1 MILFSLKLIFI
12 FSQKTDYVTSNHLKG
27 IINILE
33 ERENFMETILNA
45 LNPSQREAVEHIDG
59 AMLILAG
66 AGSGKTKTLTTRLAY
81 LVGEVGI
88 DPANTLTLTF
98 TNKAAS
104 EMRERALKLM
114 PSRVSYPPLLC
125 TFHKFGLLFLKF
137 HIEKLGR
144 SNGFVIIDSDDKKRL
159 IRAIAKEKKIDL
171 NLAFIASEIS
181 KYKNSILSPEL
192 VLEKAELPDYKK
204 IASIYVDYQKNI
216 EENNL
221 VDFDDLLMLTYK
233 ILSENDDLR
242 KETSNRYKYIMVD
255 EYQDTNELQ
264 FQLLELLSS
273 EHNNLCVVGDD
284 DQSIY
289 GWRGANIRNILEFSN
304 NFETCKTVKLET
316 NYRSTE
322 PILKAANTLIE
333 HNSTRLGKKLT
344 SHKGA
349 GDDVKLLHSLD
360 ESMEAKAIAHAIQKL
375 LDEGTDPDEIAVLYR
390 INALSRSLEE
400 GFSKAGLGFKLIGGM
415 RFYERAEIK
424 DLISYLR
431 VLSNPHDDFSLV
443 RIINKPKRGI
453 GKASIEKLQ
462 KAAFDTK
469 DSLYGYV
476 QKMTLG
482 EVDTI
487 VSKKVSTSLAQ
498 LVQDIAFLQEALQSE
513 LGNFITLFEERIKLK
528 DHYAGMVDGMDRILN
543 IDEFYGYFRDAIIKN
558 PDLTLDEFLNDISL
572 QSDQDQIEE
581 NAITIMSIH
590 AAKGLEFEH
599 LFVIGLEEEFF
610 PLLGEG
616 CNMEEERR
624 LGYVAITRAK
634 SDLTLCYVDS
644 RFYKG
649 RRKMID
655 KSRFLGEAGLIQD
668 TSLKITKQADFK
680 KGDLVKHK
688 IFGIGRVQAANKSGK
703 EYKLLI
709 NFGGNKKEILS
720 SFVQSI

>member
-1 MILFSLKLIFI
+1 
-12 FSQKTDYVTSNHLKG
+12 
-27 IINILE
+27 
-33 ERENFMETILNA
+33 MEMILNA

-59 AMLILAG
+59 PMLILAG

-98 TNKAAS
+98 TNKAAAQ
-104 EMRERALKLM
+104 MRERALQLM
-114 PSRVSYPPLLC
+114 PSHISYPPLLC

-144 SNGFVIIDSDDKKRL
+144 SNAFVIIDSDDKKRL
-159 IRAIAKEKKIDL
+159 LRSIAKTLKIDL
-171 NLAFIASEIS
+171 NISFIASEIS
-181 KYKNSILSPEL
+181 KYKNSILSAQT
-192 VLEKAELPDYKK
+192 VLEKAELEDYKK
-204 IASIYVDYQKNI
+204 VALIYIEYQKNI

-233 ILSENDDLR
+233 ILHDNKALR
-242 KETSNRYKYIMVD
+242 KQTSQKYQYIMVD

-264 FQLLELLSS
+264 FRLLELLSS
-273 EHNNLCVVGDD
+273 THNNLCVVGDD

-289 GWRGANIRNILEFSN
+289 GWRGANIRNILEFAD
-304 NFETCKTVKLET
+304 NFDVCKTVKLEI
-316 NYRSTE
+316 NYRSTI
-322 PILKAANTLIE
+322 PILEAANSLIE
-333 HNSTRLGKKLT
+333 HNSTRLGKTLS
-344 SHKGA
+344 SHKGK
-349 GDDVKLLHSLD
+349 GDKVQLLHSLD
-360 ESMEAKAIAHAIQKL
+360 ESLESRSIAYEIGKL
-375 LDEGTDPDEIAVLYR
+375 IKEGVEPDEIAVLYR

-400 GFSKAGLGFKLIGGM
+400 GFNKAGLAFKLIGGM

-431 VLSNPHDDFSLV
+431 VFSNPHDDFSFI

-453 GKASIEKLQ
+453 GKASIDKLTR
-462 KAAFDTK
+462 ASFDAGL
-469 DSLYGYV
+469 SLYGYIS
-476 QKMTLG
+476 KMINS
-482 EVDTI
+482 EVENIMT
-487 VSKKVSTSLAQ
+487 KKVFSALEH
-498 LVQDIAFLQEALQSE
+498 LVKTIERLQESIEEGLE
-513 LGNFITLFEERIKLK
+513 DFISLFEEHIQLK
-528 DHYAGMVDGMDRILN
+528 NQYTNLVDGMDRLLN
-543 IDEFYGYFRDAIIKN
+543 IDEFYGYFREAVLQN
-558 PDLTLDEFLNDISL
+558 PALSLDTFLNDISL

-581 NAITIMSIH
+581 DAITIMSVH
-590 AAKGLEFEH
+590 ASKGLEFEH

-634 SDLTLCYVDS
+634 SYLTLSYVDS

-649 RRKMID
+649 RRKMIQ

-668 TSLKITKQADFK
+668 TSLKITKTSNYK
-680 KGDLVKHK
+680 KGDLVQHK
-688 IFGIGRVQAANKSGK
+688 IFGIGRVQEVNKSGR

-709 NFGGNKKEILS
+709 NFGGIKKHIMS
-720 SFVQSI
+720 NFVKSI

>member
-1 MILFSLKLIFI
+1 
-12 FSQKTDYVTSNHLKG
+12 
-27 IINILE
+27 
-33 ERENFMETILNA
+33 
-45 LNPSQREAVEHIDG
+45 
-59 AMLILAG
+59 
-66 AGSGKTKTLTTRLAY
+66 
-81 LVGEVGI
+81 
-88 DPANTLTLTF
+88 
-98 TNKAAS
+98 
-104 EMRERALKLM
+104 
-114 PSRVSYPPLLC
+114 LLC

-144 SNGFVIIDSDDKKRL
+144 SNTFVIIDSDDKKRL
-159 IRAIAKEKKIDL
+159 LRSIAKELKIDL
-171 NLAFIASEIS
+171 NISFIASEIS
-181 KYKNSILSPEL
+181 KYKNSLLTPE
-192 VLEKAELPDYKK
+192 VVIQKAELPDYKK
-204 IASIYVDYQKNI
+204 VAKIYALYQANI

-233 ILSENDDLR
+233 ILDEHDELR

-264 FQLLELLSS
+264 FRLLEHLCS
-273 EHNNLCVVGDD
+273 EHGNLCVVGDD

-289 GWRGANIRNILEFSN
+289 GWRGANIRNILEFAD
-304 NFETCKTVKLET
+304 NFKNAKTVKLET
-316 NYRSTE
+316 NYRSTN

-344 SHKGA
+344 SHKGK
-349 GDDVKLLHSLD
+349 GEEVKLLHSLD
-360 ESMEAKAIAHAIQKL
+360 ESMEAKAIAHQIHKL
-375 LDEGTDPDEIAVLYR
+375 LDKGADPNEIAVLYR

-400 GFSKAGLGFKLIGGM
+400 GFTKEGLGFKLIGGM

-424 DLISYLR
+424 DIISYFR
-431 VLSNPHDDFSLV
+431 VFANPHDDFSLI

-462 KAAFDTK
+462 KAAFDAQL
-469 DSLYGYV
+469 SLYGYIEQSV
-476 QKMTLG
+476 SGKLPN
-482 EVDTI
+482 V
-487 VSKKVSTSLAQ
+487 VSKKVATALTK
-498 LVQDIAFLQEALQSE
+498 LVEDIKVLQEEIQST

-528 DHYAGMVDGMDRILN
+528 DHYAGMVDGFDRILN
-543 IDEFYGYFRDAIIKN
+543 IDEFYGYFRDAVIKN

-572 QSDQDQIEE
+572 QSEQDQVEE
-581 NAITIMSIH
+581 DTITIMSIH

-649 RRKMID
+649 RRKMLD

-668 TSLKITKQADFK
+668 TSLKITKSSAFK

-709 NFGGNKKEILS
+709 
-720 SFVQSI
+720 

>member
-1 MILFSLKLIFI
+1 
-12 FSQKTDYVTSNHLKG
+12 
-27 IINILE
+27 
-33 ERENFMETILNA
+33 METLLHS

-66 AGSGKTKTLTTRLAY
+66 AGSGKTKTLTARLAY

-98 TNKAAS
+98 TNKAAA

-114 PSRVSYPPLLC
+114 PNSLSYPPLLC

-144 SNGFVIIDSDDKKRL
+144 SNAFVIIDSDDKKRL
-159 IRAIAKEKKIDL
+159 LRSIAKELKSEL
-171 NLAFIASEIS
+171 NIAFIASEIS
-181 KYKNSILSPEL
+181 KYKNSILSPE
-192 VLEKAELPDYKK
+192 VVIQKAELPDYKQ
-204 IASIYVDYQKNI
+204 IAAIYAKYQANI

-221 VDFDDLLMLTYK
+221 VDFDDLLMLSYQ
-233 ILSENDDLR
+233 ILKQDDTLR
-242 KETSNRYKYIMVD
+242 RETSKRYHYIMVD

-264 FQLLELLSS
+264 FQLLQLLAS

-289 GWRGANIRNILEFSN
+289 GWRGANIRNILEFAD
-304 NFETCKTVKLET
+304 NFSACKTVKLET
-316 NYRSTE
+316 NYRSTQ
-322 PILKAANTLIE
+322 PILQAANTLIE

-344 SHKGA
+344 SHKGE
-349 GDDVKLLHSLD
+349 GQEVKLLHSLD
-360 ESMEAKAIAHAIQKL
+360 ESMEARAIARAIKDL
-375 LDEGTDPDEIAVLYR
+375 LDTGVNPDEIAVLYR
-390 INALSRSLEE
+390 INTLSRSLEE
-400 GFSKAGLGFKLIGGM
+400 GFGKEGLSFKLIGGM

-431 VLSNPHDDFSLV
+431 VLSNPHDDFSLL

-462 KAAFDTK
+462 KAAYDASS
-469 DSLYGYV
+469 SLFGYIKTSLHD
-476 QKMTLG
+476 QLG
-482 EVDTI
+482 SVA
-487 VSKKVSTSLAQ
+487 SKKVFTALGKM
-498 LVQDIAFLQEALQSE
+498 VEDIETLQEEIHHSP
-513 LGNFITLFEERIKLK
+513 GNFITLFEERINFKN
-528 DHYAGMVDGMDRILN
+528 HYAPMPDGFERILN
-543 IDEFYGYFRDAIIKN
+543 IDEFYGYFRDAVMKN
-558 PDLTLDEFLNDISL
+558 PELSLDEFLNDISL

-616 CNMEEERR
+616 TNMEEERR

-668 TSLKITKQADFK
+668 TSLKITKSSAFK

-688 IFGIGRVQAANKSGK
+688 IFGIGRVQEANKSGK

>member
-1 MILFSLKLIFI
+1 
-12 FSQKTDYVTSNHLKG
+12 
-27 IINILE
+27 
-33 ERENFMETILNA
+33 METILHT

-104 EMRERALKLM
+104 EMRERALKLIS
-114 PSRVSYPPLLC
+114 SRVSYPPLLC

-137 HIEKLGR
+137 HIEKIGR
-144 SNGFVIIDSDDKKRL
+144 DNNFVIIDNDDKKRL
-159 IRAIAKEKKIDL
+159 IRTIAKELKVDL
-171 NLAFIASEIS
+171 NISFIASEIS
-181 KYKNSILSPEL
+181 KYKNSLLSPEV

-204 IASIYVDYQKNI
+204 IATIYVKYQANI

-221 VDFDDLLMLTYK
+221 VDFDDLLMLTHK
-233 ILSENDDLR
+233 ILSKNDTLR
-242 KETSNRYKYIMVD
+242 KETSERYKYIMVD

-264 FQLLELLSS
+264 FQLLELLAS

-304 NFETCKTVKLET
+304 HFETCKTVKLET
-316 NYRSTE
+316 NYRSTA
-322 PILKAANTLIE
+322 PILEAANRLIE

-349 GDDVKLLHSLD
+349 GEDVKLLHSLD

-375 LDEGTDPDEIAVLYR
+375 LDAGTHPDEIAVLYR

-400 GFSKAGLGFKLIGGM
+400 GFTKAGLAFKLIGGM

-424 DLISYLR
+424 DIISYLR
-431 VLSNPHDDFSLV
+431 VISNPYDDFSLL

-462 KAAFDTK
+462 RAAFDAK
-469 DSLYGYV
+469 LSLFEYIERSIGGDMPLV
-476 QKMTLG
+476 
-482 EVDTI
+482 
-487 VSKKVSTSLAQ
+487 VSKKVSTALAK
-498 LVQDIAFLQEALQSE
+498 LLDNIRHLQHEADARLD
-513 LGNFITLFEERIKLK
+513 NFITLFDESIKLK
-528 DHYAGMVDGMDRILN
+528 DHYAGMVDGMERILN
-543 IDEFYGYFRDAIIKN
+543 IDEFYGYFRDAVLKN

-581 NAITIMSIH
+581 DAITIMSIH

-655 KSRFLGEAGLIQD
+655 KSRFLGEAGLIKD
-668 TSLKITKQADFK
+668 ASLKITKQAAFK

>member
-1 MILFSLKLIFI
+1 MKSIF
-12 FSQKTDYVTSNHLKG
+12 NG
-27 IINILE
+27 
-33 ERENFMETILNA
+33 
-45 LNPSQREAVEHIDG
+45 LNPAQREAVEHIDG
-59 AMLILAG
+59 PMLILAG
-66 AGSGKTKTLTTRLAY
+66 AGSGKTKTLTSRLAY
-81 LVGEVGI
+81 LVGVIGI

-98 TNKAAS
+98 TNKAAA

-114 PSRVSYPPLLC
+114 DNRTAYPPLLC

-144 SNGFVIIDSDDKKRL
+144 NNAFVIIDSDDKKRL
-159 IRAIAKEKKIDL
+159 LRNIAKELKIDL
-171 NLAFIASEIS
+171 NLSFIASEIS
-181 KYKNSILSPEL
+181 KYKNSILSPEV

-204 IASIYVDYQKNI
+204 IANIYVKYQANI

-221 VDFDDLLMLTYK
+221 VDFDDLLMLTYQ
-233 ILSENDDLR
+233 ILSENNDLR

-264 FQLLELLSS
+264 FQLLKLLSC

-289 GWRGANIRNILEFSN
+289 GWRGANIRNILEFASN
-304 NFETCKTVKLET
+304 FNTCKTVKLET

-322 PILKAANTLIE
+322 PILNAANTLIE

-349 GDDVKLLHSLD
+349 GKAVKLLHSLD
-360 ESMEAKAIAHAIQKL
+360 ESMESKAIAKEVQNL
-375 LDEGTDPDEIAVLYR
+375 LNAGTDPDEIAVLYR

-400 GFSKAGLGFKLIGGM
+400 GFTKEGVSFKLIGGM

-424 DLISYLR
+424 DIISYLR
-431 VLSNPHDDFSLV
+431 VLSNPHDDFSLI

-462 KAAFDTK
+462 LAAFEAKT
-469 DSLYGYV
+469 SLFGYIE
-476 QKMTLG
+476 KSIKG
-482 EVDTI
+482 ELPLVI
-487 VSKKVSTSLAQ
+487 SKKIAASLGT
-498 LVQDIAFLQEALQSE
+498 LLKSVHILQESLESE
-513 LGNFITLFEERIKLK
+513 LDNFISLFEEHIKLK
-528 DHYAGMVDGMDRILN
+528 DHYAGMVDGTDRLLN
-543 IDEFYGYFRDAIIKN
+543 IDEFYGYFRDAVIKN
-558 PDLTLDEFLNDISL
+558 PDLSLDAFLNDISL
-572 QSDQDQIEE
+572 QSDQDQIED

-590 AAKGLEFEH
+590 TAKGLEFEH
-599 LFVIGLEEEFF
+599 LYVIGLEEEFF

-668 TSLKITKQADFK
+668 TSLKITKQAAFK

-688 IFGIGRVQAANKSGK
+688 IFGIGRVQAANKSGQ

>member
-1 MILFSLKLIFI
+1 MKSILD
-12 FSQKTDYVTSNHLKG
+12 T
-27 IINILE
+27 
-33 ERENFMETILNA
+33 
-45 LNPSQREAVEHIDG
+45 LNPSQQEAVKHIDG
-59 AMLILAG
+59 PMLILAG

-98 TNKAAS
+98 TNKAATQ
-104 EMRERALKLM
+104 MRERALKLIGDK
-114 PSRVSYPPLLC
+114 VSYPPLLC

-144 SNGFVIIDSDDKKRL
+144 NNSFVIIDSDDKKRI
-159 IRAIAKEKKIDL
+159 IRNIAKALKIDL
-171 NLAFIASEIS
+171 NIAFIASEIS
-181 KYKNSILSPEL
+181 KYKNSLLSPE
-192 VLEKAELPDYKK
+192 VVIAKAELSDYKK
-204 IASIYVDYQKNI
+204 IAAIYEAYQADI

-233 ILSENDDLR
+233 ILDENPILC
-242 KETSNRYKYIMVD
+242 KEISNRYKYIMID

-264 FQLLELLSS
+264 FRLLKLLVT

-289 GWRGANIRNILEFSN
+289 GWRGANIRNILEFSDQFKN
-304 NFETCKTVKLET
+304 CKTVKLET

-322 PILKAANTLIE
+322 PILKVANTLIE
-333 HNSTRLGKKLT
+333 HNSTRLGKKLI
-344 SHKGA
+344 SHKGT
-349 GDDVKLLHSLD
+349 GKEVKLLHSLD
-360 ESMEAKAIAHAIQKL
+360 ESMEAKAIAKEVHTL
-375 LDEGTDPDEIAVLYR
+375 LDAGTNPEEIAVLYR

-400 GFSKAGLGFKLIGGM
+400 GFSKEKVNFKLIGGM

-424 DLISYLR
+424 DIISYLR
-431 VLSNPHDDFSLV
+431 VLSNPHDDFSLI

-453 GKASIEKLQ
+453 GKTSIEKLQ
-462 KAAFDTK
+462 KAAFDAQLSLFEYITK
-469 DSLYGYV
+469 MHEDKVPLV
-476 QKMTLG
+476 
-482 EVDTI
+482 
-487 VSKKVSTSLAQ
+487 VSKKVALSLEKLFDAID
-498 LVQDIAFLQEALQSE
+498 LLQNALKDA
-513 LGNFITLFEERIKLK
+513 LGDFISLFEEQIKLK
-528 DHYAGMVDGMDRILN
+528 DHYAGMVDGIDRIMN
-543 IDEFYGYFRDAIIKN
+543 IDEFYGYFRDAVVKN
-558 PDLTLDEFLNDISL
+558 PHLTLDEFLNDISL

-616 CNMEEERR
+616 SNMEEERR

-649 RRKMID
+649 RRKMVD
-655 KSRFLGEAGLIQD
+655 KSRFLGESGLIQD
-668 TSLKITKQADFK
+668 TSLKITKSSNFK

-688 IFGIGRVQAANKSGK
+688 IFGIGRVQAVNKSGK
-703 EYKLLI
+703 EYKLRI

>member
-1 MILFSLKLIFI
+1 
-12 FSQKTDYVTSNHLKG
+12 
-27 IINILE
+27 
-33 ERENFMETILNA
+33 METILNA
-45 LNPSQREAVEHIDG
+45 LNPSQQEAVEHIDG
-59 AMLILAG
+59 PMLILAG
-66 AGSGKTKTLTTRLAY
+66 AGSGKTKTLTARLAY
-81 LVGEVGI
+81 LIGVVGI

-98 TNKAAS
+98 TNKAAAQ
-104 EMRERALKLM
+104 MRERALKLM

-159 IRAIAKEKKIDL
+159 IRSIAKEQKIDL
-171 NLAFIASEIS
+171 NISFIASEIS

-204 IASIYVDYQKNI
+204 IAHIYVAYQKNI

-233 ILSENDDLR
+233 ILAQNDDLC
-242 KETSNRYKYIMVD
+242 KETSHRYQYIMVD

-264 FQLLELLSS
+264 FQLLKLLSS
-273 EHNNLCVVGDD
+273 EHKNLCVVGDD

-289 GWRGANIRNILEFSN
+289 GWRGANIRNILEFAD
-304 NFETCKTVKLET
+304 NFETCKTVKLEK

-322 PILKAANTLIE
+322 PILKAANMLIE
-333 HNSTRLGKKLT
+333 HNSTRHGKTLT

-349 GDDVKLLHSLD
+349 GQDIKLLHSLD
-360 ESMEAKAIAHAIQKL
+360 ESMESKAIAHEIQKL

-400 GFSKAGLGFKLIGGM
+400 GFSKAGLSFKLIGGM

-431 VLSNPHDDFSLV
+431 VLSNPHDDFSLL

-453 GKASIEKLQ
+453 GKASIEKLS
-462 KAAFDTK
+462 KAVFEHKT
-469 DSLYGYV
+469 SLYGFIE
-476 QKMTLG
+476 KMTEG
-482 EVDTI
+482 NADII
-487 VSKKVSTSLAQ
+487 VSKKVFTALHKLVKDIQ
-498 LVQDIAFLQEALQSE
+498 LLQESLENE
-513 LGNFITLFEERIKLK
+513 LGNFITLFEEHIKLK
-528 DHYAGMVDGMDRILN
+528 DHYAGMVDGMERILN
-543 IDEFYGYFRDAIIKN
+543 IDEFYGYFRDAVIKD

-668 TSLKITKQADFK
+668 TSLKITRQAAFK

>member
-1 MILFSLKLIFI
+1 MEEIFE
-12 FSQKTDYVTSNHLKG
+12 S
-27 IINILE
+27 
-33 ERENFMETILNA
+33 

-66 AGSGKTKTLTTRLAY
+66 AGSGKTKTLTARLAY
-81 LVGEVGI
+81 LVGAVGI

-98 TNKAAS
+98 TNKAAA

-114 PSRVSYPPLLC
+114 PSKVSYPPLLC

-144 SNGFVIIDSDDKKRL
+144 SNTFVIIDSDDKKRL
-159 IRAIAKEKKIDL
+159 LRSIAKEEKIEL

-181 KYKNSILSPEL
+181 KYKNSLLTPE
-192 VLEKAELPDYKK
+192 VVKQKAELSDYKQIAK
-204 IASIYVDYQKNI
+204 IYEIYQANI

-221 VDFDDLLMLTYK
+221 VDFDDLLMLTYQ
-233 ILSENDDLR
+233 ILDENEVLR

-264 FQLLELLSS
+264 YRLLEHLCS
-273 EHNNLCVVGDD
+273 EHENICVVGDD

-289 GWRGANIRNILEFSN
+289 GWRGANIRNILEFAD
-304 NFETCKTVKLET
+304 NFKETKTVKLET

-349 GDDVKLLHSLD
+349 GDEVKLLHSLD
-360 ESMEAKAIAHAIQKL
+360 ESMEAKAIAHQIHKL
-375 LDEGTDPDEIAVLYR
+375 LDSGVDPDEIAVLYR

-400 GFSKAGLGFKLIGGM
+400 GFSKEGLSFKLIGGM

-424 DLISYLR
+424 DIISYFR
-431 VLSNPHDDFSLV
+431 VLANPNDDFSLIRV
-443 RIINKPKRGI
+443 INKPKRGI

-462 KAAFDTK
+462 KAAFDAQL
-469 DSLYGYV
+469 SLFSYIEESLAGKHEIV
-476 QKMTLG
+476 
-482 EVDTI
+482 
-487 VSKKVSTSLAQ
+487 VSKKIVTSLTKLVEDVKVLQTEAQ
-498 LVQDIAFLQEALQSE
+498 ER
-513 LGNFITLFEERIKLK
+513 LGNFISLFDERIKLK
-528 DHYAGMVDGMDRILN
+528 DHYAGMVDGFDRIMN
-543 IDEFYGYFRDAIIKN
+543 IDEFYGYFRDAVIKN
-558 PDLTLDEFLNDISL
+558 PDLSLDEFLNDISL

-668 TSLKITKQADFK
+668 ASLRITKSSSFK

>member
-1 MILFSLKLIFI
+1 
-12 FSQKTDYVTSNHLKG
+12 
-27 IINILE
+27 
-33 ERENFMETILNA
+33 MEHILNG
-45 LNPSQREAVEHIDG
+45 LNPSQYEAVKHIDG

-66 AGSGKTKTLTTRLAY
+66 AGSGKTKTLTSRLAY
-81 LVGEVGI
+81 LVAEVGI

-104 EMRERALKLM
+104 QMRERALKLI
-114 PSRVSYPPLLC
+114 SDKISYPPLLC

-144 SNGFVIIDSDDKKRL
+144 QNSFVVIDSDDKKRL
-159 IRAIAKEKKIDL
+159 IRSIAKELKIDL
-171 NLAFIASEIS
+171 NISFIASEIS
-181 KYKNSILSPEL
+181 KYKNLLLSPE
-192 VLEKAELPDYKK
+192 VVIQKAELLDYKK
-204 IASIYVDYQKNI
+204 VAKIYKIYQENI

-221 VDFDDLLMLTYK
+221 VDFDDLLALTYK
-233 ILSENDDLR
+233 ILDENDDLR
-242 KETSNRYKYIMVD
+242 KETSSRYKYIMVD

-264 FQLLELLSS
+264 FRLLKHLCS

-289 GWRGANIRNILEFSN
+289 GWRGANIRNILEFAD
-304 NFETCKTVKLET
+304 NFKNTKTVKLEI
-316 NYRSTE
+316 NYRSTD
-322 PILKAANTLIE
+322 PIIKAANTLIE
-333 HNSTRLGKKLT
+333 HNSTRLGKNLN
-344 SHKGA
+344 SHKGK
-349 GDDVKLLHSLD
+349 GPDVKLLHSLD
-360 ESMEAKAIAHAIQKL
+360 ESMEAKAIAQQVHKL
-375 LDEGTDPDEIAVLYR
+375 LDEGADPNEIAVLYR

-400 GFSKAGLGFKLIGGM
+400 GLGKENLAYKLIGGM

-424 DLISYLR
+424 DIISYFR
-431 VLSNPHDDFSLV
+431 VFANPNDDFSLTRV
-443 RIINKPKRGI
+443 INKPKRGI
-453 GKASIEKLQ
+453 GKTSIEKLQ
-462 KAAFDTK
+462 KAAFDAK
-469 DSLYGYV
+469 LSLYEYIKKSING
-476 QKMTLG
+476 KLP
-482 EVDTI
+482 I
-487 VSKKVSTSLAQ
+487 VISKKVATALTE
-498 LVQDIAFLQEALQSE
+498 LLEDIKTLQEEAQNT
-513 LGNFITLFEERIKLK
+513 LGNFITTFEELIKLK
-528 DHYAGMVDGMDRILN
+528 DHYANMLDGIDRIMN
-543 IDEFYGYFRDAIIKN
+543 IDEFYGYFRDAVIKN
-558 PDLTLDEFLNDISL
+558 QDISLDEFLNDISL
-572 QSDQDQIEE
+572 QSEQDQIED

-599 LFVIGLEEEFF
+599 LFVIGFEEEFF

-634 SDLTLCYVDS
+634 SDLTLCYADS

-668 TSLKITKQADFK
+668 TSLKITKSSAFR

-688 IFGIGRVQAANKSGK
+688 IFGIGRVQACNKSGK

-720 SFVQSI
+720 SFVQTI